1 MNKKTRQSGTF
12 SRLLS
17 YIIRNSGWMFA
28 VVCGAVVVSTGAGV
42 LGSMFTQV
50 VIDDYITPLLLMDQ
64 PDYSGLLRAIFTM
77 GAVYLVGVVCTILYN
92 RLMVTISQGCLKH
105 IRDDMF
111 YHMQSLPISYFDT
124 HTHGD
129 IMSHYTNDTDTLR
142 QFISNTLAQLIA
154 CLITAVASFVVMVYY
169 SRSLAMIV
177 VAVTLIDGVITL
189 IVSRKSVQC
198 FSRQQASMASMNG
211 YIEEMLNGQKV
222 IKIFCHE
229 PQSKAGFQEKN
240 DSMYESS
247 VQANT
252 IANLIMPVLGQIGN
266 LLTVLI
272 AFIGGLLILN
282 GSDTLTAGSVVA
294 CLSLSKSFSPH
305 SAGGPADQP
314 DHHGHGRRKADFCPA
329 GRGAGSR

>member
-17 YIIRNSGWMFA
+17 LYNSQLRMDVRGSLR
-28 VVCGAVVVSTGAGV
+28 AVVVSTGAGV

-105 IRDDMF
+105 NRDDMF

-177 VAVTLIDGVITL
+177 VGRDPHRRSDHPDRL
-189 IVSRKSVQC
+189 
-198 FSRQQASMASMNG
+198 
-211 YIEEMLNGQKV
+211 
-222 IKIFCHE
+222 
-229 PQSKAGFQEKN
+229 QEKR
-240 DSMYESS
+240 S
-247 VQANT
+247 V
-252 IANLIMPVLGQIGN
+252 
-266 LLTVLI
+266 LL
-272 AFIGGLLILN
+272 
-282 GSDTLTAGSVVA
+282 
-294 CLSLSKSFSPH
+294 P
-305 SAGGPADQP
+305 SAGLYGF
-314 DHHGHGRRKADFCPA
+314 HERLH
-329 GRGAGSR
+329 